1 MESLFLNSL
10 TCFPVPQLLTVKRL
24 FVTLDLPYSAV
35 RGEDV
40 CFTALTFNRY
50 PEAVNVSVV
59 MTCTTRHE
67 TIEEAVEVSVVMTCT
82 THHETI
88 EAAVEVS
95 VVITCT
101 IHHESVEVA
110 GVQYTMTVFK

>member
-1 MESLFLNSL
+1 M
-10 TCFPVPQLLTVKRL
+10 TIKRL

-40 CFTALTFNRY
+40 CFTAVTFNRY

-59 MTCTTRHE
+59 MTCTTHHE

>member
-1 MESLFLNSL
+1 M
-10 TCFPVPQLLTVKRL
+10 TIKRL

-40 CFTALTFNRY
+40 CFTAVTFNRY
-50 PEAVNVSVV
+50 PEAVN
-59 MTCTTRHE
+59 
-67 TIEEAVEVSVVMTCT
+67 VSVVMTCT

-95 VVITCT
+95 VVIRCTIHHDSVQVAVEVSLVRTCT
-101 IHHESVEVA
+101 VHHESVEVA
-110 GVQYTMTVFK
+110 GVQCTMTVFKKPSR